1 MHPAPASPLPD
12 TAAYLLLDIPVA
24 WLDLQGRLLG
34 ANPAFEAATG
44 WPTAAAPGRA
54 VAALLHWPAAVANAL
69 ALGRGLAAQPVHGR
83 HRDGRVLAGRLSAR
97 VHQGLQ
103 VLSWTAGLAP
113 TDAAA
118 TAATTP
124 AGASSQTGN
133 AELLAV
139 AQRLAGMGVWARDLR
154 TGVGHWDP
162 QIWRFFGQPPQAAS
176 PDFEQAMLAVHAD
189 DRATLRAAFAQSRGV
204 PGVHAC
210 RYRVLR
216 SDGSLRHVRSTWEVQ
231 HDGQG
236 QPLRVQGIA
245 MDETDTFGL
254 ARAHDEAHAQLRL
267 AVELAGIAV
276 WQHDASTGR
285 LRLNDEGWRLLGL
298 TPSADGLPL
307 TELTALVHPADLTQL
322 LERLQDDQAP
332 MDLAARYRS
341 AQRASAS
348 PDGGSDYR
356 WRYLL
361 MRRVARHDD
370 HGRLQGHVGV
380 ALDLTDRLAQQQRAL
395 ELARRLEMAT
405 SAAGVGVWSV
415 AQNGDTTVHWDEQM
429 HALHG
434 LPPEAP
440 APRLAAY
447 LGTHVH
453 EDDRASVA
461 DSLMSLARRNQGLLD
476 LDFRVRWPDGQLRR
490 LATRTSVETG
500 AAGRQLY
507 GVVFDV
513 TERHATEHRLREATE
528 RSALAARGA
537 GIGTWE
543 SAPDGEQ
550 GWWDEQMFR
559 LRGQTP
565 WHNPVSRADMMAL
578 VHPDDRDS
586 NLRALNQAMAAGN
599 TSNTEFRVIWP
610 DGSVHWLASRS
621 TPVRDEQ
628 GRTVRRIG
636 INWDV
641 TEARAA
647 GVARQEKLLAQR
659 ESQAKSRFLARMSH
673 ELRTPLNA
681 VLGFSQLLLA
691 DGPQPDDAVWRRRVQ
706 QVQASGEH
714 LLALI
719 NDVLE
724 LSAVESGELPLRLQP
739 VALDALVT
747 TTLPLVELAAR
758 EQGVTLHCQPM
769 TGLWVQADPVRLRQA
784 LLNLL
789 SNGIKYNR
797 AGGQVQLSARRDGDQ
812 VRLRVADTGQGMTPA
827 QVAHLFEPFNRLG
840 REHEGIAGTG
850 IGLAIVRASV
860 QQMGGA
866 VEVLSSPDEGS
877 RFDLLLQA
885 CAAPAELPAAPAG
898 FALGASL
905 PPSRSDARQT
915 LLYIEDNDVNLL
927 IVRELVQRRSDLHF
941 VAACDGASG
950 LAAARQHQPAL
961 ILLDMQ
967 LPDMDGHGVLRAL
980 RADPATAAIRVVALS
995 ANAMPEDIRRALD
1008 AGCADYWTKPLDLK
1022 AFMLAL
1028 DVLVGASS
1036 A

>member
-1 MHPAPASPLPD
+1 M
-12 TAAYLLLDIPVA
+12 
-24 WLDLQGRLLG
+24 QGRLLG

-44 WPTAAAPGRA
+44 WDPAAVPGTSLA
-54 VAALLHWPAAVANAL
+54 TLLHWPAEVADAL
-69 ALGRGLAAQPVHGR
+69 TQGKSLAAQQVHGQ
-83 HRDGRVLAGRLSAR
+83 HRDGRLLAGRMSAR
-97 VHQGLQ
+97 AHQGLQ
-103 VLSWTAGLAP
+103 VLSWTAMLQTADAAP
-113 TDAAA
+113 TGHAEAANA
-118 TAATTP
+118 TR
-124 AGASSQTGN
+124 S

-154 TGVGHWDP
+154 TGIGHWDP
-162 QIWRFFGQPPQAAS
+162 QIWRFFGLPAQPNS
-176 PDFEQAMLAVHAD
+176 PDFEQAVLAVHAD
-189 DRATLRAAFAQSRGV
+189 DRASLRAAFSASLTV
-204 PGVHAC
+204 PGVHTC
-210 RYRVLR
+210 RYRVMR
-216 SDGSLRHVRSTWEVQ
+216 SDGSTRHVRSTWEVQ
-231 HDGQG
+231 HDAQG
-236 QPLRVQGIA
+236 QPLCVQGIA
-245 MDETDTFGL
+245 MDETDIFAL
-254 ARAHDEAHAQLRL
+254 ARAHDQTHAQL
-267 AVELAGIAV
+267 
-276 WQHDASTGR
+276 
-285 LRLNDEGWRLLGL
+285 RLLGL
-298 TPSADGLPL
+298 TPCADGLPL
-307 TELTALVHPADLTQL
+307 TELAALVHPADLTQL
-322 LERLQDDQAP
+322 LERLRDDQAP

-341 AQRASAS
+341 AQRAPGGA
-348 PDGGSDYR
+348 DGNADYR

-415 AQNGDTTVHWDEQM
+415 AQDGDTSVHWDEQM

-434 LPPEAP
+434 LPPDAP
-440 APRLAAY
+440 APGLATY
-447 LGTHVH
+447 LGTQVH

-461 DSLMSLARRNQGLLD
+461 DSLLALMRRDQGLLD
-476 LDFRVRWPDGQLRR
+476 MDFRVRWPDGQVRR

-500 AAGRQLY
+500 PAGRHLY

-513 TERHATEHRLREATE
+513 TERHATEHRLREASE
-528 RSALAARGA
+528 RSALATRGA

-543 SAPDGEQ
+543 SAPDGEL

-559 LRGQTP
+559 LRGQEP
-565 WHNPVSRADMMAL
+565 WPNPVCRADMLAL
-578 VHPDDRDS
+578 VHPDDRDGIV
-586 NLRALNQAMAAGN
+586 RALNQAMAAGH
-599 TSNTEFRVIWP
+599 TTNTEFRVIWP

-628 GRTVRRIG
+628 GRSVRRIG

-647 GVARQEKLLAQR
+647 GGARQEKLLAQR

-758 EQGVTLHCQPM
+758 EQGVTLQCQPM

-797 AGGQVQLSARRDGDQ
+797 AGGQVQLSARRDGDA

-840 REHEGIAGTG
+840 REQEGIAGTG

-860 QQMGGA
+860 QQMGGT
-866 VEVLSSPDEGS
+866 VEVQSTPDAGS

-898 FALGASL
+898 FALGMPL
-905 PPSRSDARQT
+905 PPARSHARQT

-927 IVRELVQRRSDLHF
+927 IVRELVQRRSDLRF
-941 VAACDGASG
+941 VAASDGASG

-1028 DVLVGASS
+1028 DALVGVAP